1 MKNYETIF
9 IVNPN
14 LSADDY
20 GQVLKKFTTQVEKQ
34 KGVVVK
40 VEEWGTQRLAYE
52 VKKFDRGTYVLLN
65 YCGGPGVTAELERDL
80 KLDDRILKYQTVKL
94 ADEVDAQELL
104 QKETEAKSQ
113 AVTKQE
119 EPAPQEVATT
129 QEQGEPSGEVN
140 HGV

>member
-40 VEEWGTQRLAYE
+40 VEELGTQRLAYE

-94 ADEVDAQELL
+94 ADDVDAQELL
-104 QKETEAKSQ
+104 QKETEAKTQ

-119 EPAPQEVATT
+119 EPAPQEAATT